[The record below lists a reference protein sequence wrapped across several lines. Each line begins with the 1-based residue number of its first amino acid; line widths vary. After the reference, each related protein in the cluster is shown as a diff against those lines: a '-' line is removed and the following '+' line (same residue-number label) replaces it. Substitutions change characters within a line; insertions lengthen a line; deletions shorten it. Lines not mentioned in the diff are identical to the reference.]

1 MLLVTVWVCHASD
14 FANSLMQETSQQ
26 ATGFVS
32 RSGESCLHVQ
42 SFCRRAIGRQQ
53 SRCNEGFSKTRL
65 CLEASRLCSNNGA
78 LNTEYK
84 PERGVWSK
92 TQEPGSCLM
101 SNMLPDFR
109 HFPVLNSNE
118 ADICGWRR

>member
-1 MLLVTVWVCHASD
+1 MLLGTVWVHHASD

-32 RSGESCLHVQ
+32 GSGKSCLQVQ
-42 SFCRRAIGRQQ
+42 SFCRRATERQR
-53 SRCNEGFSKTRL
+53 SECKEGFSKIRL
-65 CLEASRLCSNNGA
+65 GLEASSLCSNTGA

-84 PERGVWSK
+84 PERGVVQNARTWSH
-92 TQEPGSCLM
+92 LM

-109 HFPVLNSNE
+109 HFPVLSSNE
-118 ADICGWRR
+118 ADIWGWRR